1 MFTRSWSLAPL
12 ARPGRRE
19 RLLSGPALAGLRH
32 GSEVPMD
39 STSPASENTATAAEV
54 LTCEFATDL
63 DSLSVLV
70 TGIMAVPE

>member
-1 MFTRSWSLAPL
+1 
-12 ARPGRRE
+12 
-19 RLLSGPALAGLRH
+19 
-32 GSEVPMD
+32 MD
-39 STSPASENTATAAEV
+39 STSPASENTATGAEV